1 MTSVR
6 DKLLTALADG
16 EFHSGARLAK
26 ELSVSRAAVWKNIEL
41 LRNLG
46 LPVNSRHGLGYRL
59 ARPLD
64 LLHGAAIQAQ
74 VNLRHP
80 GLYGCLHRFDSIE
93 STNAFLLQRSR
104 QPLAQQEICL
114 AEHQWGGRGRAGRS
128 WHSPFGLNLY
138 LSFSWRFQQ
147 PPASLMGL
155 SLIAGLGVQRAL
167 QRVGL
172 EGIGLKWPNDLQHQG
187 RKLAGLLIEM
197 HGESQGPCWV
207 ITGLGLN
214 VNMEQAALD
223 RIGQPATSMLQI
235 RGSAS
240 DRNPLVVELLCALAE
255 IYAEFSNRGLS
266 DFIQEWAA
274 LDVLLGKKVTIQQGA
289 KLVSGLA
296 RGIGDN
302 GALLVEIDGQ
312 VTPVQSGEVS
322 VRAT

>member
-6 DKLLTALADG
+6 DKLLSALADG
-16 EFHSGARLAK
+16 EFHSGARLA
-26 ELSVSRAAVWKNIEL
+26 EALSISRAAVWKNIEL

-59 ARPLD
+59 AQPLD
-64 LLHGAAIQAQ
+64 LLHGEAIQAR
-74 VNLRHP
+74 VNQRHP
-80 GLYGCLHRFDSIE
+80 GLFGGLHRFDSIE

-114 AEHQWGGRGRAGRS
+114 AEHQWGGRGRAGRA

-147 PPASLMGL
+147 SPASLMGL
-155 SLIAGLGVQRAL
+155 SLIAGLGVHRAL
-167 QRVGL
+167 RRAGL
-172 EGIGLKWPNDLQHQG
+172 AGVGLKWPNDLQHQG

-207 ITGLGLN
+207 VTGIGLN
-214 VNMEQAALD
+214 VNMEPSALA
-223 RIGQPATSMLQI
+223 RIDQPATSLLQML
-235 RGSAS
+235 GSPS
-240 DRNPLVVELLCALAE
+240 DRNPLAVELLCALAE
-255 IYAEFSNRGLS
+255 IYAEFSSRGLAG
-266 DFIQEWAA
+266 FIDEWAA
-274 LDVLLGKKVTIQQGA
+274 LDVLLGKPVTIQQGA
-289 KLVSGLA
+289 KLIAGLA

-302 GALLVEIDGQ
+302 GALLVEIDGR